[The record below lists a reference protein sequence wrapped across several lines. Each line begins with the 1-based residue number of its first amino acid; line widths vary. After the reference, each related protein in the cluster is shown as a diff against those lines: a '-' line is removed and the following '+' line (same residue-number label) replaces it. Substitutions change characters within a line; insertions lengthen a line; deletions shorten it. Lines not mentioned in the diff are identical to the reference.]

1 MTDPRRRA
9 FLRIAV
15 LAGTAAILSGCAALD
30 TAQALL
36 GNQVAFTAPQLQA
49 QLDRHYPRQ
58 YEQLAG
64 LLDLTVM
71 NPRIALPENSTRLH
85 LDFDVGVDGLGLRS
99 DRTAGHFAITS
110 GLRYDARSNA
120 LYLEEPELESAELPL
135 LGGRMNA
142 TGRDLINGWLREY
155 ARSEPVYR
163 LDADLQDKLG
173 SRRIAG
179 TLIQDGR
186 VVIKLDR

>member
-1 MTDPRRRA
+1 MTDPRRRS
-9 FLRIAV
+9 FLRFAALTAI
-15 LAGTAAILSGCAALD
+15 AAILSACAALD

-58 YEQLAG
+58 YEQLGG
-64 LLDLTVM
+64 LVTLTVM
-71 NPRIALPENSTRLH
+71 NPRIALPGNSTRLH

-99 DRTAGHFAITS
+99 DRTAGHFAIVS
-110 GLRYDARSNA
+110 GLRYDTRANA

-142 TGRDLINGWLREY
+142 TGRDLINGWLRDY

-163 LDADLQDKLG
+163 LDPDLQEKLG
-173 SRRIAG
+173 SRRVAG